1 MPVFVLPLDSTEA
14 TLDRA
19 GGKGANLAELARAGF
34 TVPPGFLVTTE
45 AYRAFVTA
53 NRLAARIVDLARAVS
68 PDDMPAL
75 DHASEQIRELFEQG
89 EAPGEITEAIQAA
102 YQALTR

>member
-19 GGKGANLAELARAGF
+19 GGKGANLAELTRAGF
-34 TVPPGFLVTTE
+34 AVPPGFLVTTE

-53 NRLAARIVDLARAVS
+53 NGINDRILALARAVA
-68 PDDMPAL
+68 PDDPLALEETAAQIRALFEAGQMPA
-75 DHASEQIRELFEQG
+75 
-89 EAPGEITEAIQAA
+89 EIGAAIDSA
-102 YQALTR
+102 YA